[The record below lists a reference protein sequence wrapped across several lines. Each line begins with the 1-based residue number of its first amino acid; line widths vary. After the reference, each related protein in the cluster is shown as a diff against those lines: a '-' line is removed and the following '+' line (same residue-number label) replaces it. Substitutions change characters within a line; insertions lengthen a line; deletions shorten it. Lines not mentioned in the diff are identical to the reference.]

1 MLYMDKRALGSKIRM
16 LRDESGYTQEELAA
30 KARVAHR
37 ALQRLEAGIGNP
49 TLETL
54 AALAASL
61 GVPVVSF
68 FINEDG
74 KGFIPAE
81 FMGAKG
87 MKAGHRQARK
97 SQQAKADAQMARR
110 LPNQFTY
117 SDANTPGEVVR
128 AIEFVIQGKIHPE
141 AVFAWA
147 GAKVP
152 LRILAL
158 YFLTGD
164 LESLGSLSQD
174 ARTRATLL
182 RETVLKA

>member
-1 MLYMDKRALGSKIRM
+1 MDRLKLGQTIRR
-16 LRDESGYTQEELAA
+16 LRKSCGFTQHTLADKSG
-30 KARVAHR
+30 VSHR
-37 ALQRLEAGIGNP
+37 IIQDLEAGDGNP
-49 TLETL
+49 TIETL
-54 AALAASL
+54 EALASTLGSPIVSL
-61 GVPVVSF
+61 
-68 FINEDG
+68 FISDEG
-74 KGFIPAE
+74 QGHIPAE

-97 SQQAKADAQMARR
+97 SQQTKADAQMARR
-110 LPNQFTY
+110 LPNQFTH